1 MRGNPAI
8 APSYYMSFLF
18 HRQQSNSDTV
28 FHNLNFISLFS
39 NYFPVCSSFFPFL
52 FLTLLYSPLL
62 FFLYVL
68 LSPSHNLLS
77 SFQSQ
82 QGEGNAPSP
91 PPILS
96 EMKTQAFKRSPL
108 KSPHLGD
115 IQIWEQSTQRWQ
127 REPPEKISF
136 PHKCGLPVFQR

>member
-1 MRGNPAI
+1 MRGNPAT
-8 APSYYMSFLF
+8 APSYYKSFLF

-39 NYFPVCSSFFPFL
+39 NYFPVRSSFFPFFL
-52 FLTLLYSPLL
+52 FLTLLYKSSPLL
-62 FFLYVL
+62 SFLYVL

-108 KSPHLGD
+108 KLPHLGD
-115 IQIWEQSTQRWQ
+115 TQIW
-127 REPPEKISF
+127 
-136 PHKCGLPVFQR
+136 